1 MVRFRDT
8 YPFLKLG
15 RSALPFTPDYTEG
28 VCLPVPVVPVVTVH
42 LFARFAV
49 MSAVD
54 EATKRAKELGG
65 DDPQ

>member
-1 MVRFRDT
+1 MRLRDT
-8 YPFLKLG
+8 YHCLKLG
-15 RSALPFTPDYTEG
+15 RSALPFIPDYTEG
-28 VCLPVPVVPVVTVH
+28 VCLPVPVVPVLTVH
-42 LFARFAV
+42 LSARFAV